1 MNQSSKNNLII
12 CELHNPII
20 HGKTDES
27 YHNIENHYLVYDK
40 FDGKTGISLS
50 CLENYDEYDTDE
62 EFDTDEELD
71 SDSDSDS
78 YDNNDNRI
86 CKIDDS
92 IKHLRTCYKNFVRK
106 LNYYEKHP
114 SIRNYDK
121 IISRKDYIKKE
132 IGYCIVLPTQE
143 TIAILKTFWLRIVQ
157 RKWKNIFKQRQII
170 LKKRNL
176 PSSLYQREI
185 GYNWLQSCNNLN
197 MPSLKGMLYNLPSR
211 K

>member
-62 EFDTDEELD
+62 EFDTDDEFD

-176 PSSLYQREI
+176 PSSLYKREI
-185 GYNWLQSCNNLN
+185 GYNWF
-197 MPSLKGMLYNLPSR
+197 LKELRLPGLRGMLHQLKNR
-211 K
+211 

>member
-50 CLENYDEYDTDE
+50 CLENYEEYDTDE
-62 EFDTDEELD
+62 EFDSDDDD
-71 SDSDSDS
+71 SDD
-78 YDNNDNRI
+78 DNTI
-86 CKIDDS
+86 LLKIDDS
-92 IKHLRTCYKNFVRK
+92 IKLLRSNYKIFVRK
-106 LNYYEKHP
+106 INYYEKHP

-132 IGYCIVLPTQE
+132 IGQCIVLPTQE

-157 RKWKNIFKQRQII
+157 RKWKNIFKERQII

-176 PSSLYQREI
+176 PASLYKREI
-185 GYNWLQSCNNLN
+185 IPNWFLEELRL
-197 MPSLKGMLYNLPSR
+197 PGLRGMLYNLSSTSN
-211 K
+211 KK

>member
-62 EFDTDEELD
+62 EFD

-86 CKIDDS
+86 YKIDDS

-176 PSSLYQREI
+176 PSSLYKREI
-185 GYNWLQSCNNLN
+185 GYNWF
-197 MPSLKGMLYNLPSR
+197 LKELRLPGLRGMLHQLKNR
-211 K
+211 

>member
-50 CLENYDEYDTDE
+50 CLENYEEYDTDE
-62 EFDTDEELD
+62 EFDSDDDD
-71 SDSDSDS
+71 SDD
-78 YDNNDNRI
+78 DNTI
-86 CKIDDS
+86 LLKIDDS
-92 IKHLRTCYKNFVRK
+92 IKLLRSNYKIFVRK
-106 LNYYEKHP
+106 INYYEKHP

-132 IGYCIVLPTQE
+132 IGQCIVLPTQE

-157 RKWKNIFKQRQII
+157 RKWKNIFRERQII

-176 PSSLYQREI
+176 PASLYKREI
-185 GYNWLQSCNNLN
+185 IPNWFLEELRL
-197 MPSLKGMLYNLPSR
+197 PGLRGMLYNLSSSSN
-211 K
+211 KNKK

>member
-1 MNQSSKNNLII
+1 LNRTFNKMNQSSKNNLII

-62 EFDTDEELD
+62 EFD

-86 CKIDDS
+86 YKIDDS

-176 PSSLYQREI
+176 PSSLYKREI
-185 GYNWLQSCNNLN
+185 GYNWF
-197 MPSLKGMLYNLPSR
+197 LKELRLPGLRGMLHQLKNR
-211 K
+211 